1 MINPQ
6 GRLFLALAL
15 ASALVAATP
24 VANVVS
30 SADPDDL
37 VGGIAGDCLR
47 KSDSLVTCVKGKL
60 FAAVDRALK
69 ANEEGFSL
77 VDGVEVVKTDAPV
90 EAETEDGSPR
100 SLEQTPIED
109 LVWSRFSRF
118 LRTHTVKVD
127 VKGSEVAESISN
139 VGRTLGDVAE
149 SLGFGDS
156 VEESGRKKAVKTLK
170 ILLPLLLLLKLK
182 IAALIPLAIAAIALI
197 AGKALLIGKLAL
209 VLAIVLGLK
218 KLFSQEKV
226 VTYEVVAHPH
236 HSHSHGHSIVSG
248 GHDDSYSVGGGG
260 GGSYSGGG
268 GSYSSSGSGSSGGW
282 GRSFE
287 VQGAAPSG
295 WEPQDLAYRAHQPQP
310 QANSQQ

>member
-1 MINPQ
+1 MIR
-6 GRLFLALAL
+6 GRLFVALAL
-15 ASALVAATP
+15 AWAFASASPLAAP
-24 VANVVS
+24 SV
-30 SADPDDL
+30 DPDDL
-37 VGGIAGDCLR
+37 VGSVRACFQSGG
-47 KSDSLVTCVKGKL
+47 SLTSCVKGRL
-60 FAAVDRALK
+60 YSAVDRALD
-69 ANEEGFSL
+69 ANEDGFS
-77 VDGVEVVKTDAPV
+77 VVEGVQVVKTNDEEAP
-90 EAETEDGSPR
+90 EEQPR
-100 SLEQTPIED
+100 SLDDSSIED
-109 LVWSRFSRF
+109 AVWSRVSRY

-139 VGRTLGDVAE
+139 VGRTLGDVAD
-149 SLGFGDS
+149 SLGFGDDS
-156 VEESGRKKAVKTLK
+156 VEESGRKKVKKLK

-236 HSHSHGHSIVSG
+236 HSHSHSHGSV
-248 GHDDSYSVGGGG
+248 DDSYSAGGYSAGG
-260 GGSYSGGG
+260 AGG
-268 GSYSSSGSGSSGGW
+268 YSSSGSGTSGGW

-287 VQGAAPSG
+287 VQGAAPVG

-310 QANSQQ
+310 AAPSTQQ